1 MADSPPVASSGP
13 SDVALITGAGGNIGR
28 AVAVALARTGVRP
41 VLTDLPSSLEDL
53 HETAAQCGRVAEEAG
68 HADPAPVLVPFDV
81 TDDVAVASALG
92 EVMSE
97 AGAPTMLFNNAGYQ
111 GRFANLA
118 DYDLDDLRRVLAINV
133 AGVFSVLQA
142 TARVMRD
149 GRRGGTIVNMASMA
163 GVSGAPNM
171 PAYSTSKAAVIG
183 LTKSAAKDLAPFG
196 IRVNAV
202 SPGFIG
208 PGVMWD
214 RQVEEQATV
223 SSPYYADTVDE
234 VASQM
239 INMVP
244 LRRYGSLD
252 EVAAAVMFLLSA
264 ESSYI
269 NGVNL
274 EISGGG
280 A

>member
-1 MADSPPVASSGP
+1 MTDSAAGSERQP
-13 SDVALITGAGGNIGR
+13 SVALITGAAGNIGR
-28 AVAVALARTGVRP
+28 AVALALARTDAR
-41 VLTDLPSSLEDL
+41 LALADLPSSRPGLE
-53 HETAAQCGRVAEEAG
+53 ETAARCAAAASESGRAG
-68 HADPAPVLVPFDV
+68 GPAVIVPFDV
-81 TDDVAVASALG
+81 TDDAAVNAG
-92 EVMSE
+92 VQQVVSE
-97 AGAPTMLFNNAGYQ
+97 AGPPTMLFNNAGYQ
-111 GRFANLA
+111 GRFANLT
-118 DYDLDDLRRVLAINV
+118 DYDLDDMRRVLAINV

-142 TARVMRD
+142 TAKTMRD
-149 GRRGGTIVNMASMA
+149 GGRGGVIVNMASMA
-163 GVSGAPNM
+163 GVSGAANM

-196 IRVNAV
+196 IRVNSV

-214 RQVEEQATV
+214 RQVAEQASV
-223 SSPYYADTVDE
+223 SSPYYADTVED
-234 VASQM
+234 VAAQM

-252 EVAAAVMFLLSA
+252 EVASAVVFLLSDD
-264 ESSYI
+264 SSYV